1 MNSDYEYRNLPL
13 KPLMIQELIREL
25 FAGRGRTK
33 KEEIVNEV
41 NNTIFLPWHGRC
53 LLISLGTT
61 DTDFCDFNWT
71 FVRKVMSGVG
81 NPEPLNMRVGRNAK
95 LMFS

>member
-41 NNTIFLPWHGRC
+41 NNTIFLP
-53 LLISLGTT
+53 
-61 DTDFCDFNWT
+61 
-71 FVRKVMSGVG
+71 
-81 NPEPLNMRVGRNAK
+81 
-95 LMFS
+95 